1 MRPTRENVFPETF
14 APWGNSVLKNP
25 VTAATKLL
33 VLRLHLTV
41 AVCPCVSIV
50 PPLRTILR
58 SRLYWETNDI
68 DMDGLVGLLLYVTA
82 RLLVE
87 LRTLGRMAR

>member
-1 MRPTRENVFPETF
+1 
-14 APWGNSVLKNP
+14 
-25 VTAATKLL
+25 
-33 VLRLHLTV
+33 V

-58 SRLYWETNDI
+58 SRLYWEPNDI